1 MSFWTARSSHWHL
14 SILVAS
20 AVVSL
25 MGTAAVLGAQLPG
38 PANKTAVTPARPD
51 QEKQVLEEEV
61 PEIEVEVVAVREG
74 LLSISPASGETI
86 TEVGAQEIEDSG
98 AQTLIEAVTLTPSVF
113 VRNQDGARY
122 ENRLSIRGAAPRLVL
137 LDGIPIAREGY
148 TGLAAGAGGKE
159 TGYAGR
165 ILYTLPVEIIERID
179 VIRSVGTIVYGPT
192 AATGAV
198 INIVTKEP
206 EVGAENEAS
215 ASFGSYSQ
223 KRAHVLAQASDG
235 RLAYLFE
242 VGMDRADSHLE
253 LGQKRFNNAFGKII
267 YNEPD
272 GSKLLLDYFALD
284 GRRTLDLSQDFSI
297 APARY
302 WRISPWEEE
311 FVNVVWSKTLG
322 EDITLDL
329 AFYRRQRDFIT
340 NLYTDADFTAVK
352 RSWVDA
358 QDDLGTDLRYSVRSQ
373 DGRMT
378 RAGVQWAKITSDTLD
393 TTYIGGQ
400 GPLPTPKVL
409 RISQE
414 RKTKSLFWAETMPL
428 RSDLRVSVGAR
439 YDDPTG
445 YDAAFTYSVGV
456 EANVTGSTTWH
467 LHFGTGREHPIP
479 TDGDIQQGIEPPE
492 ARTCSAETGWT
503 VHPDA
508 SSRWAVNIF
517 WTNTRDARIL
527 YNDPP
532 GAVGAD
538 AYISKSEDL
547 TTWGTELTYDRSVN
561 DNLKWFA
568 SYTYLREKVT
578 NNNNP
583 FIPGPLYPT
592 VAEPPTHIAAAGI
605 RADIAKTRIALSARC
620 SDDYVAMNRRLQYAT
635 PVESF
640 MVLSLKLTRATKS
653 GEISL
658 FVDNLLDAEYET
670 MPAFPRPGRNYLISY
685 SQPF

>member
-1 MSFWTARSSHWHL
+1 MSSNWHL

-25 MGTAAVLGAQLPG
+25 MGTTAARGAQLPG
-38 PANKTAVTPARPD
+38 PSSKTAVAPARPD
-51 QEKQVLEEEV
+51 QEKQVLGEEV

-86 TEVGAQEIEDSG
+86 TEVGAQEIEDTG
-98 AQTLIEAVTLTPSVF
+98 AQTVIEAITLTPSVF

-122 ENRLSIRGAAPRLVL
+122 ENRLSIRGVPPRLVL

-165 ILYTLPVEIIERID
+165 ILYTLPVEIIERVD

-192 AATGAV
+192 AGTGAV

-206 EVGAENEAS
+206 QVGAESEAAVS
-215 ASFGSYSQ
+215 GGSFGR
-223 KRAHVLAQASDG
+223 KRAHVLAGVGDG
-235 RLAYLFE
+235 RLGYLVE
-242 VGMDRADSHLE
+242 AGMDRAESHLE
-253 LGQKRFNNAFGKII
+253 LGEKRFNNVFGKIV
-267 YNEPD
+267 YSTSN
-272 GSKLLLDYFALD
+272 GSKLLIDYFALD
-284 GRRTLDLSQDFSI
+284 GHRTLDLSQDLSI

-302 WRISPWEEE
+302 WRISPWKEE

-322 EDITLDL
+322 EDTTLDL
-329 AFYRRQRDFIT
+329 VFYRRERHFIT
-340 NLYTDADFTAVK
+340 SLYANADFDAVK
-352 RSWVDA
+352 RNWGDS
-358 QDDLGTDLRYSVRSQ
+358 QDDLGADLRYSVRSE

-378 RAGVQWAKITSDTLD
+378 RAGVQWAKIASDTLD

-400 GPLPTPKVL
+400 GTLPTPKVL

-414 RKTKSLFWAETMPL
+414 RKTKSLFWSETTPL

-456 EANVTGSTTWH
+456 EANLTDSATWH

-503 VHPDA
+503 VRPDA
-508 SSRWAVNIF
+508 SSRWALNIF

-538 AYISKSEDL
+538 AYISKSEGL

-561 DNLKWFA
+561 DNLRWFA
-568 SYTYLREKVT
+568 SYAYLRENVT
-578 NNNNP
+578 NNNDP
-583 FIPGPLYPT
+583 FMPGPLYPT

-605 RADIAKTRIALSARC
+605 RAQSGKTRGALSAKY
-620 SDDYVAMNRRLQYAT
+620 SDDYVAMNRRMQYAT
-635 PVESF
+635 PVDGF
-640 MVLSLKLTRATKS
+640 MVLSLKLTRAINS
-653 GEISL
+653 GELSL
-658 FVDNLLDAEYET
+658 LVDNALDTQYAT
-670 MPAFPRPGRNYLISY
+670 MPAFPRPGRNVLLTGKV
-685 SQPF
+685 FF